1 MAKNELKLVLTS
13 RLLGRSDISF
23 WTKIR
28 VFRSAV
34 SSIQTY
40 GSETSNCR
48 FTFYV
53 KIVIYIDAHNGLEWN
68 LERVIFI
75 CFCAQL
81 IITKK
86 RTLVLSPF
94 KYLPIKIGIAC

>member
-1 MAKNELKLVLTS
+1 MAKNEFKLVLTS
-13 RLLGRSDISF
+13 RLFGRSDISF

-34 SSIQTY
+34 SPIQTY
-40 GSETSNCR
+40 GSETRNCR

-53 KIVIYIDAHNGLEWN
+53 KIVIYIDGAHNGLEWN

-75 CFCAQL
+75 RFCAQL

-94 KYLPIKIGIAC
+94 